1 MDPDLPKFNPNLP
14 LFRVL
19 IRLAHGI
26 GLPVDAVKNIRN
38 GFLSWYYQ
46 TLTLIG
52 NRRLHNTPSGFGAYL
67 PWAGTQ
73 RMVNRR
79 RLLGRYITDLV
90 PWSNE
95 ITDLGVFTYDAPRT
109 ENNRTGLRIQGQGMM
124 NVPARYR
131 SPF

>member
-1 MDPDLPKFNPNLP
+1 MAPKRRRSERGPISIAVRALLELPDTIVEEIL
-14 LFRVL
+14 
-19 IRLAHGI
+19 RL
-26 GLPVDAVKNIRN
+26 LNWR
-38 GFLSWYYQ
+38 FLKY
-46 TLTLIG
+46 
-52 NRRLHNTPSGFGAYL
+52 TPSEVITIRG
-67 PWAGTQ
+67 WAGTQ

-90 PWSNE
+90 PWINE
-95 ITDLGVFTYDAPRT
+95 ITDLGFFTYDGPRT